1 MSLDLLKK
9 VGGYSPQ
16 YAYLCF
22 LNPIDSS
29 GRVDDTRTELCGI
42 YLKYDN
48 KHERGADIFVNI
60 LAKLE
65 AQYGEFSRY
74 ICTDLFRYHYKDMYN
89 IIKPSMEG
97 AKKFKI
103 HELGGD
109 IYLESDAICILYGKN
124 NTGIMLKISSNEYV
138 TLFYGKTDV
147 MYRIQK
153 IQNALKKETINKE
166 DGGI

>member
-1 MSLDLLKK
+1 
-9 VGGYSPQ
+9 
-16 YAYLCF
+16 
-22 LNPIDSS
+22 
-29 GRVDDTRTELCGI
+29 
-42 YLKYDN
+42 
-48 KHERGADIFVNI
+48 
-60 LAKLE
+60 
-65 AQYGEFSRY
+65 
-74 ICTDLFRYHYKDMYN
+74 
-89 IIKPSMEG
+89 MEG